1 MYLVRGLDD
10 WEVAGV
16 IQQLGSSDGLVHAL
30 CRVRFP
36 WISRVMPENLVRRM
50 LEKDFRNIGS
60 VKDFQGVLV
69 KYVNYLMKSTSD
81 GLSCSG
87 LENVVKNGAGKIFV
101 SNHRDIVLD
110 ATLVGYEL
118 YTSGH
123 GFTRGGFGSNL
134 ASIPEVAAIL
144 RLSGGFIIPRGVK
157 GRALYDAMHEVS
169 SYIDDVVKQGGL
181 VWIAQREG
189 RAKEGID
196 STNPAVIKTLHL
208 SSKDSLSLDQF
219 VGSREI
225 VPVAISYEW
234 DPCDVMKA
242 KEVQV
247 TKQTGKY
254 SKMKGEDEA
263 SMLAGVLGRK
273 GRVHVAFGKPLS
285 GNFVDYEAVAGA
297 IDGQIHDLY
306 HVWPS
311 NVAATFMLRGERFD
325 GCDEL
330 EKRMQGLPDG
340 SKDYFLNL
348 YANPLQRKLSR
359 PPERGVS
366 QLPPS

>member
-1 MYLVRGLDD
+1 MYLIRGLDD
-10 WEVAGV
+10 GEVAGV

-30 CRVRFP
+30 CKVRFP

-60 VKDFQGVLV
+60 VKEFQGVLC
-69 KYVNYLMKSTSD
+69 KYVRYLMKSTSD

-87 LENVVKNGAGKIFV
+87 LENIAKNGVGKIFV

-110 ATLVGYEL
+110 SVLVGYEL

-123 GFTRGGFGSNL
+123 GFTRAGFGSNL
-134 ASIPEVAAIL
+134 ASIPEVSAIL
-144 RLSGGFIIPRGVK
+144 RLSGGFIVPRGVK
-157 GRALYDAMHEVS
+157 GRALYNAVHEVS

-189 RAKEGID
+189 RAKDGID
-196 STNPAVIKTLHL
+196 ETNPAVLKTLHL
-208 SSKDSLSLDQF
+208 SSKDSLSLGEF

-225 VPVAISYEW
+225 IPVAVSYEW
-234 DPCDVMKA
+234 DPCDMMKS

-254 SKMKGEDEA
+254 TKVKGEDEA
-263 SMLAGVLGRK
+263 AMLAGVLGRK
-273 GRVHVAFGKPLS
+273 GRVHVAFGSPLS
-285 GNFVDYEAVAGA
+285 GDFAGYEAVAGA
-297 IDGQIHDLY
+297 IDKQIHDLY

-311 NVAATFMLRGERFD
+311 NVAAVFMLRGERID
-325 GCDEL
+325 GCEEL
-330 EKRMQGLPDG
+330 EKRIQGMPAE
-340 SKDYFLNL
+340 SKECLLRL
-348 YANPLQRKLSR
+348 YANPVQSKFTHQQ
-359 PPERGVS
+359 EKVVS
-366 QLPPS
+366 QLPSS